1 MPDSTWL
8 APVRPTSGT
17 PHAGGENLVL
27 HGEPWPLTLLAR
39 LGHPDTH
46 QPEVGRLATRLFEYL
61 FSKVASAELG
71 TEVQR
76 VPTRMTAKH
85 AAEAYEGV
93 MIPTDQRV
101 VVVDVARAGI
111 LSSQLFYDRF
121 NELLEPSGVRQDHM
135 FVSRVTDAAGTVTG
149 SAVAGA
155 KIGGTVDGAVL
166 VIPDPM
172 GATGGSLC
180 EVLDHYLR
188 AGYGRPARVVF
199 VHLIVTPEYV
209 KNVHARHPDV
219 RVHAIRLD
227 RAFSSAAALALPS
240 GTRRDEESG
249 LDDHQYIVPGAGG
262 LDHEGGPRR
271 IAGET
276 FRERH
281 TEPRL

>member
-1 MPDSTWL
+1 MSDSAWAT
-8 APVRPTSGT
+8 APEPPRGT
-17 PHAGGENLVL
+17 PHAYGPNVTL
-27 HGEPWPLTLLAR
+27 HGEPWPLTLLSR
-39 LGHPDTH
+39 LGSPDVQ

-61 FSKVASAELG
+61 FTRVASAELAAVA
-71 TEVQR
+71 TR

-85 AAEAYEGV
+85 PDCAYEGLV
-93 MIPTDQRV
+93 IPRDQRV

-121 NELLEPSGVRQDHM
+121 NELLDPVGVRQDHM
-135 FVSRVTDAAGTVTG
+135 FVSRVTNESGSVTG

-188 AGYGRPARVVF
+188 AGFGRPARVVF

-209 KNVHARHPDV
+209 RNVHARHPEV
-219 RVHAIRLD
+219 HIHAIRLD
-227 RAFSSAAALALPS
+227 RAFSSGRALAAAP
-240 GTRRDEESG
+240 GTIPAEESG

-262 LDHEGGPRR
+262 L
-271 IAGET
+271 GEV
-276 FRERH
+276 
-281 TEPRL
+281 LNNSWV

>member
-1 MPDSTWL
+1 MSDPSHPADSAWATRL
-8 APVRPTSGT
+8 APASGT
-17 PHAGGENLVL
+17 PHAYGPHVTL
-27 HGEPWPLTLLAR
+27 HGDPWSLTLLSR
-39 LGHPDTH
+39 LGSPDVQ

-61 FSKVASAELG
+61 FNRVASAELG
-71 TEVQR
+71 TTTAR
-76 VPTRMTAKH
+76 VPTRMAAKH
-85 AAEAYEGV
+85 PGQAYDGV
-93 MIPTDQRV
+93 VIPRDQRV

-121 NELLEPSGVRQDHM
+121 NELLDPSGVRQDHM
-135 FVSRVTDAAGTVTG
+135 FVSRVTNDAGAVTG

-188 AGYGRPARVVF
+188 AGFGRPSRVVF
-199 VHLIVTPEYV
+199 CHLIVTPEYV

-219 RVHAIRLD
+219 RIHAVRLD
-227 RAFSSAAALALPS
+227 RAFSSARALATPP
-240 GTRRDEESG
+240 GTHPTEESG

-262 LDHEGGPRR
+262 L
-271 IAGET
+271 GEV
-276 FRERH
+276 
-281 TEPRL
+281 LNNSWV

>member
-1 MPDSTWL
+1 MPDSSWAT
-8 APVRPTSGT
+8 PVRPTSGT
-17 PHAGGENLVL
+17 PHAWGENLVL

-71 TEVQR
+71 TR
-76 VPTRMTAKH
+76 VERIPTRMTAKH
-85 AAEAYEGV
+85 ADAAYEGV
-93 MIPTDQRV
+93 ILPADQRV

-135 FVSRVTDAAGTVTG
+135 FVSRVTNEAGTVTG

-155 KIGGTVDGAVL
+155 KIGGSVEGAVL

-188 AGYGRPARVVF
+188 AGYGRPSRVVF
-199 VHLIVTPEYV
+199 VHLIVTPEYMQ
-209 KNVHARHPDV
+209 NVHARHPDV

-227 RAFSSAAALALPS
+227 RGFSTPAALAAPS
-240 GTRRDEESG
+240 GTRPAEERG

-262 LDHEGGPRR
+262 L
-271 IAGET
+271 GEV
-276 FRERH
+276 
-281 TEPRL
+281 LNNSWV

>member
-1 MPDSTWL
+1 MSDSSWTT
-8 APVRPTSGT
+8 PVRPRSAT
-17 PHAGGENLVL
+17 PHAWGDNLFL

-46 QPEVGRLATRLFEYL
+46 QPEVGRIATRLFEFL
-61 FSKVASAELG
+61 FSKVASCELQ
-71 TEVQR
+71 TR
-76 VPTRMTAKH
+76 VDRVATRMTAKH
-85 AAEAYEGV
+85 PDESYEGV
-93 MIPTDQRV
+93 VIPTDQPV

-121 NELLEPSGVRQDHM
+121 NELLDPLGVRQDHM
-135 FVSRVTDAAGTVTG
+135 FVSRVTDAAGSVTG

-155 KIGGTVDGAVL
+155 KIGGTVEGAVL

-188 AGYGRPARVVF
+188 AGYGRPSRVVF

-219 RVHAIRLD
+219 RIHALRLD

-240 GTRRDEESG
+240 GSRPDEESG

-262 LDHEGGPRR
+262 L
-271 IAGET
+271 GEV
-276 FRERH
+276 
-281 TEPRL
+281 LNNSWV